1 MTLILTRQDVEQVLK
16 MRDCIETI
24 AEVMQRFSAGDTVMP
39 VRLVTRVP
47 ERGVHAA
54 MPAVLPSLGV
64 FGIKSVTVFPTNPSR
79 GAPSIMGLVI
89 LNETD
94 TGRPLAVMDAAY
106 LTGIRTA
113 AASAVATRLLANPGA
128 ASLALIGA
136 GVQAATHLW
145 AMCAVRP
152 VKAVAVYD
160 IDAQVAE
167 SFILAQLQRFPKLA
181 FRQAV
186 SPEDAIR
193 GADLV
198 CTISS
203 SKTPV
208 VDHSWLKPGAHIN
221 GVGSHTPDARELDG
235 PTVQAARV
243 AVDSRQA
250 ALKEAGD
257 FILPIQEGLFAA
269 EHVSDEIGELL
280 AGLKP
285 GRASADQI
293 TLYKSVGIAVQD
305 VAAARLVYER
315 AAAQGMGVEVA
326 L

>member
-1 MTLILTRQDVEQVLK
+1 MTLILTRSDVQKALDMHE
-16 MRDCIETI
+16 CIETV
-24 AEVMQRFSAGDTVMP
+24 ADVMQRFSRGETVMP
-39 VRLVTRVP
+39 VRLVTPVP
-47 ERGVHAA
+47 GRGVHAA

-64 FGIKSVTVFPTNPSR
+64 FGIKSITVFPENPGR
-79 GAPSIMGLVI
+79 GMPSIMGLVI
-89 LNETD
+89 LNEFE
-94 TGRPLAVMDAAY
+94 TGRPLAVMDAAS

-113 AASAVATRLLANPGA
+113 AASAAATRLLANPA
-128 ASLALIGA
+128 ASALALIGA

-145 AMCAVRP
+145 GMCAVRP
-152 VKAVAVYD
+152 VKSVAVYD
-160 IDAQVAE
+160 IDPQMSERFIQAQKT
-167 SFILAQLQRFPKLA
+167 RFPELSIRRA
-181 FRQAV
+181 G

-208 VDHSWLKPGAHIN
+208 VDRAWLKPGAHIN

-235 PTVQAARV
+235 ETVQAARV
-243 AVDSRQA
+243 AVDSREA

-257 FILPIQEGLFAA
+257 LIIPIHEGLFTP

-280 AGLKP
+280 AGIKP
-285 GRASADQI
+285 GRASAGQI
-293 TLYKSVGIAVQD
+293 TLYKSVGVAVQD
-305 VAAARLVYER
+305 VATARLVYER
-315 AAAQGMGVEVA
+315 AVAQGVGMEVS

>member
-1 MTLILTRQDVEQVLK
+1 MTIILTRQDVQQVLNI
-16 MRDCIETI
+16 RDCIETI
-24 AEVMQRFSAGDTVMP
+24 AKVMQRFSAGDTVMP

-64 FGIKSVTVFPTNPSR
+64 FGVKSITVFPTNPSR

-89 LNETD
+89 LNETE

-128 ASLALIGA
+128 SSLALIGA
-136 GVQAATHLW
+136 GVQAGTHLW
-145 AMCAVRP
+145 GMTEVRP
-152 VKAVAVYD
+152 VQSVAVFD
-160 IDAQVAE
+160 IDPQVAE
-167 SFILAQLQRFPKLA
+167 SFILAQAQRFPELA

-193 GADLV
+193 SADLV

-203 SKTPV
+203 SRTPV
-208 VDHSWLKPGAHIN
+208 IDYSWLKPGVHIN

-235 PTVQAARV
+235 RTVQAARV
-243 AVDSRQA
+243 AVDSPRCCTQRSGRFHHSHSGRAVRRRARRRRDRRAACRSQA
-250 ALKEAGD
+250 GASFRRPDHALQIGGHRCTGCGHS
-257 FILPIQEGLFAA
+257 PPGLRARRR
-269 EHVSDEIGELL
+269 
-280 AGLKP
+280 P
-285 GRASADQI
+285 GR
-293 TLYKSVGIAVQD
+293 G
-305 VAAARLVYER
+305 R
-315 AAAQGMGVEVA
+315 
-326 L
+326 

>member
-1 MTLILTRQDVEQVLK
+1 MALILTRQDVQQVLT

-54 MPAVLPSLGV
+54 MPAVLPSSGV
-64 FGIKSVTVFPTNPSR
+64 FGIKSITVFPTNPSR
-79 GAPSIMGLVI
+79 GAPTILGLVI
-89 LNETD
+89 LNETE
-94 TGRPLAVMDAAY
+94 TGRPLAVMDAGY

-113 AASAVATRLLANPGA
+113 AASAVATRLLARPESS
-128 ASLALIGA
+128 SLALIGA

-145 AMCAVRP
+145 GMSEVRP
-152 VKAVAVYD
+152 VKSVAVYD
-160 IDAQVAE
+160 IDPKISENFIQV
-167 SFILAQLQRFPKLA
+167 QTQRFPEMA

-208 VDHSWLKPGAHIN
+208 VDHSWVKPGAHIN
-221 GVGSHTPDARELDG
+221 GVGSHSPEARELDG
-235 PTVQAARV
+235 ATVQAARV
-243 AVDSRQA
+243 AVDSREG

-257 FILPIQEGLFAA
+257 FIIPMQVGLFGA

-285 GRASADQI
+285 GRTSPEQI

-305 VAAARLVYER
+305 VATARLVYER
-315 AAAQGMGVEVA
+315 AAAQGVGVEVE

>member
-1 MTLILTRQDVEQVLK
+1 MAIILTRQDVQQVLS

-47 ERGVHAA
+47 ERGVHLA
-54 MPAVLPSLGV
+54 MPAVLVPLGV
-64 FGIKSVTVFPTNPSR
+64 FGVKSITVFPTNPAR
-79 GAPSIMGLVI
+79 GAPAILGLVI

-94 TGRPLAVMDAAY
+94 TGRPLAVMDAGY

-113 AASAVATRLLANPGA
+113 AASAVATRLLARPESN
-128 ASLALIGA
+128 SLALIGA

-145 AMCAVRP
+145 GMSEVRP
-152 VKAVAVYD
+152 VKSVAVYD
-160 IDAQVAE
+160 IDPKISENFIQV
-167 SFILAQLQRFPKLA
+167 QTQRFPEMA
-181 FRQAV
+181 FRQAA

-208 VDHSWLKPGAHIN
+208 VDLSWVKPGAHIN
-221 GVGSHTPDARELDG
+221 GVGSHSPEARELDG
-235 PTVQAARV
+235 ATVQAARV
-243 AVDSRQA
+243 AVDSREG

-257 FILPIQEGLFAA
+257 FIMPMQEGLFGA

-285 GRASADQI
+285 GRTSPEQI

-305 VAAARLVYER
+305 VATARLVYER
-315 AAAQGMGVEVA
+315 AAAQGVGVEVE

>member
-1 MTLILTRQDVEQVLK
+1 MTLILTRQDVQQVLN
-16 MRDCIETI
+16 MRDCIEAI

-39 VRLVTRVP
+39 VRLVTKVP

-54 MPAVLPSLGV
+54 MPAVLPTLGV
-64 FGIKSVTVFPTNPSR
+64 FGIKSITIFPTNPSR
-79 GAPSIMGLVI
+79 GAPTILGLVI
-89 LNETD
+89 LNETE
-94 TGRPLAVMDAAY
+94 TGRPLAVMDAGY

-113 AASAVATRLLANPGA
+113 AASAVATRLLARPDA
-128 ASLALIGA
+128 SSLALIGA

-315 AAAQGMGVEVA
+315 AAAQGVGVEVA

>member
-315 AAAQGMGVEVA
+315 AAAQGVGVEVA

>member
-1 MTLILTRQDVEQVLK
+1 MTLILTRQDVQKVLD
-16 MRDCIETI
+16 MGDCIETI
-24 AEVMQRFSAGDTVMP
+24 AEVMQRFSAGETVMP

-54 MPAVLPSLGV
+54 MPAVLASLGI
-64 FGIKSVTVFPTNPSR
+64 FGIKSITVFPDNPSR

-89 LNETD
+89 LNEVA

-113 AASAVATRLLANPGA
+113 AASAVATRLLANPDA
-128 ASLALIGA
+128 NTLALIGA

-145 AMCAVRP
+145 AMTEARP
-152 VKAVAVYD
+152 VESVAVYD
-160 IDAQVAE
+160 IDPGIAE
-167 SFILAQLQRFPKLA
+167 RFILAQAQRFPALKL
-181 FRQAV
+181 RQAA

-208 VDHSWLKPGAHIN
+208 VDFSWLKPGVHIN

-235 PTVQAARV
+235 ATVQAARV
-243 AVDSRQA
+243 AVDSREA
-250 ALKEAGD
+250 AIKEAGD
-257 FILPIQEGLFAA
+257 FIIPIQEGLFNA

-285 GRASADQI
+285 GRISTNQI

-315 AAAQGMGVEVA
+315 ATAQGAGIEVQ